1 MGRISYNIGMGL
13 CSVLEKNHVSENE
26 AAEITGYSYRD
37 FRRILEGKLFL
48 SPKTLENIAVS
59 LGTSVDYLINF
70 EPDSKKLVPGLEYNK
85 EFTNKNNLYTI
96 IGLLDE
102 YIDLKEQM

>member
-1 MGRISYNIGMGL
+1 MERITYKIGMGL
-13 CSVLEKNHVSENE
+13 CSILEKNCMSEKE

-48 SPKTLENIAVS
+48 SPRALENVAAK
-59 LGTSVDYLINF
+59 LGTSVEYLIHF
-70 EPDSKKLVPGLEYNK
+70 EPDSKMLVPGLEYNK
-85 EFTNKNNLYTI
+85 EFTDNEHLYKI
-96 IGLLDE
+96 ISLLDE